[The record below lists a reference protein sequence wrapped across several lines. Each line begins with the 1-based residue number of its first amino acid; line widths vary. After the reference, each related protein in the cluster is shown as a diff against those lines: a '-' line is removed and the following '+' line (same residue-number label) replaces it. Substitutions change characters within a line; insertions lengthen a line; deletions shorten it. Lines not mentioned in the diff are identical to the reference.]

1 MSRLLSTITRRLG
14 NPQITGLIL
23 AMVLAGG
30 GIAFF
35 GKSLAPYL
43 TALILAYLLEGMI
56 GSLIRLRLPRMVAV
70 VIIFSLFFLVLNLL
84 LFSLL
89 PNLVRELIRISQ
101 DIPHITQTLKELMIR
116 MSESVSGWGDS
127 AFAENILLGLVERSQ
142 QMAGDSVTF
151 LLQSLPGVISV
162 MVYLVLVPFLV
173 FFFMKDKKILID
185 SFVRYM
191 PRDRDLINR
200 VLADVDTAVGGYI
213 RGKFWELLLL
223 GSTSY
228 AAFLF
233 IDFKYA
239 FLVGLLTG
247 LSVLIPI
254 LGLAVVAL
262 PVVILGIF
270 QWGLTWDAIN
280 PLIIYAVLQVVDG
293 NILAPMI
300 LGETVK
306 VHPTT
311 IMLAVLFFGSIWG
324 LSGVFFAVPLWVLLR
339 SVLDAI
345 LFSEESGGLTE
356 TIK

>member
-1 MSRLLSTITRRLG
+1 MSELFTNFVRRLG
-14 NPQITGLIL
+14 NPQISGLIL
-23 AMVLAGG
+23 AMILAVG

-35 GKSLAPYL
+35 GKALAPYL
-43 TALILAYLLEGMI
+43 TALIFAYLLEGMI
-56 GSLIRLRLPRMVAV
+56 QSLIKIRLPRIVAV
-70 VIIFSLFFLVLNLL
+70 IIVFSLFFLVLNLI
-84 LFSLL
+84 LFALL
-89 PNLVRELIRISQ
+89 PTLVRELIRISQ
-101 DIPHITQTLKELMIR
+101 EIPHITETLKELMKR

-127 AFAENILLGLVERSQ
+127 AFAENILLGLVERTQ
-142 QMAGDSVTF
+142 QLAGDSITYM
-151 LLQSLPGVISV
+151 LQGLPGVLSV
-162 MVYLVLVPFLV
+162 VVYVVLVPFLV
-173 FFFMKDKKILID
+173 FFFMKDKAFLID
-185 SFVRYM
+185 SFIQYM
-191 PRDRDLINR
+191 PKNRDLIKR

-228 AAFLF
+228 TAFVI

-270 QWGLTWDAIN
+270 QWGLTLDAIN
-280 PLIIYAVLQVVDG
+280 PLIVYAVLQVVDG

-324 LSGVFFAVPLWVLLR
+324 LSGVFFAVPLWVLLK
-339 SVLDAI
+339 SVTDAI
-345 LFSEESGGLTE
+345 LFSEESGNLAG
-356 TIK
+356 

>member
-1 MSRLLSTITRRLG
+1 
-14 NPQITGLIL
+14 
-23 AMVLAGG
+23 
-30 GIAFF
+30 
-35 GKSLAPYL
+35 
-43 TALILAYLLEGMI
+43 
-56 GSLIRLRLPRMVAV
+56 
-70 VIIFSLFFLVLNLL
+70 
-84 LFSLL
+84 
-89 PNLVRELIRISQ
+89 
-101 DIPHITQTLKELMIR
+101 
-116 MSESVSGWGDS
+116 
-127 AFAENILLGLVERSQ
+127 
-142 QMAGDSVTF
+142 
-151 LLQSLPGVISV
+151 
-162 MVYLVLVPFLV
+162 
-173 FFFMKDKKILID
+173 
-185 SFVRYM
+185 
-191 PRDRDLINR
+191 
-200 VLADVDTAVGGYI
+200 
-213 RGKFWELLLL
+213 
-223 GSTSY
+223 
-228 AAFLF
+228 

-262 PVVILGIF
+262 PVVVLGIF

-280 PLIIYAVLQVVDG
+280 PLIIYAVLQVIDG